1 MSEYQGSTSFASN
14 PLGISSV
21 SVKRPNGSPHRLYS
35 KNLAVVQQHCMYE
48 IATRPN
54 IAEELQ
60 FLNLP
65 QSKWREW
72 PTAQSSSEGSV
83 LSTLQPRSKT
93 HALYEQATSH
103 SYH

>member
-21 SVKRPNGSPHRLYS
+21 SVKRSNGSPHRLYS

-60 FLNLP
+60 FLNLSP
-65 QSKWREW
+65 RANGLNGQL
-72 PTAQSSSEGSV
+72 PNPV
-83 LSTLQPRSKT
+83 QPRSKT